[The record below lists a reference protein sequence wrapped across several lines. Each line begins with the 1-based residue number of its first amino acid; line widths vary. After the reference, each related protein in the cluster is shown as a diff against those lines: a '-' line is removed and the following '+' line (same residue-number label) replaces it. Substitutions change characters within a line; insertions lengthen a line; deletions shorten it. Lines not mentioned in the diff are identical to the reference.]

1 MATIEEKLEIEE
13 RLTLNGKEVV
23 VHGDHIEWNDDYYRV
38 KDIKGLCDMVNVE
51 SVNFYDEKV
60 SIKDLKQL
68 LTKIEEPLTLN
79 GKEVKYN
86 NVSKRLIFENGES
99 LPIMRIHY
107 LSKDESLKNIIGEDL
122 QQDLKQLLTKIEERE
137 NK

>member
-1 MATIEEKLEIEE
+1 MATIEQKLGI
-13 RLTLNGKEVV
+13 
-23 VHGDHIEWNDDYYRV
+23 
-38 KDIKGLCDMVNVE
+38 
-51 SVNFYDEKV
+51 
-60 SIKDLKQL
+60 
-68 LTKIEEPLTLN
+68 EPLTLN